1 MQVSSWFPRSLKAVP
16 CPRVYSHPAIDC
28 QEKSV
33 ALHHPARLELKQ
45 QVWEVRDRA
54 PQKALPPPITSRT
67 KDQKDIR
74 LLREKRLEGFAI
86 PSKGF

>member
-1 MQVSSWFPRSLKAVP
+1 M
-16 CPRVYSHPAIDC
+16 
-28 QEKSV
+28 
-33 ALHHPARLELKQ
+33 ALHHPAQLELKQ
-45 QVWEVRDRA
+45 EVWEVRDRA